1 MSCWLGNAEAVLAPL
16 RREMAAAGK
25 PEGSLLCWPDQF
37 HVGFLAGADP
47 DAAPGARALRVGL
60 SAGDERN
67 PEPYFFVAVQSGGDL
82 ETPHPGAVLTSS
94 RIVAEGM
101 GPDGVR
107 DVLRGAIATTRRRI
121 SN

>member
-1 MSCWLGNAEAVLAPL
+1 MCWAEKILVGVLAVAYL
-16 RREMAAAGK
+16 
-25 PEGSLLCWPDQF
+25 
-37 HVGFLAGADP
+37 
-47 DAAPGARALRVGL
+47 DAAPRPRALRVGL
-60 SAGDERN
+60 SGGDERN